1 MEGKR
6 RRWPDAQFEET
17 GAWREA
23 SDRADEMLQGGVFGV
38 MLLRV
43 VE

>member
-23 SDRADEMLQGGVFGV
+23 SDRADEWLPGRAVV
-38 MLLRV
+38 VVLLRV